1 MIYEVIK
8 RDGSKVMYDVEKISN
23 AIAGAFSDF
32 DKEFDDVYV
41 LDLIEEKLDELYAGY
56 ATVEDIQDIVED
68 VLIECGYV
76 DEAKEYIRYRYR
88 KELLRQ
94 SNTTDK
100 AIKELLNGESEY
112 WNTEN
117 SNKNVNLVTTQ
128 RDYIAGITSKDI
140 ARRFIFPKRVI
151 EAHDAG
157 AIHIHDMDYM
167 AQNTLHNCCL
177 INLNDMLQNGTVL
190 NGVMIEKPHRL
201 ITAMTIA
208 TQIVSAVA
216 SSQYGGCTFSFS
228 HLAPFVR
235 ESYNRYYN
243 KYAESGLSIDKC
255 EELTRKDINKEVADA
270 IQTMNYQLNSFT
282 TTNGQSPFVS
292 VCIYLN
298 ENPEYKDEIAMLA
311 AETFKQRIEGMK
323 NRKGIPVTQAFPKL
337 LYILDDNNC
346 KEGTD
351 FWWLT
356 ELAAK
361 CTAKRMVPDYVSEK
375 VMVENKGGCWPSM
388 GCRSSLTPDRV
399 TEKYGNIAKAK
410 DYTGGPKY
418 YGRFN
423 IGVSTLNLPYIALE
437 AQEEG
442 KDFYEVLDKY
452 LDMCHTVQRIRAE
465 RLSRTKAKV
474 APILWCDGALARL
487 DPEETLEPLI
497 HHGYCT
503 SSIGYVGLFETIKV
517 LIGESN
523 TTPAGI
529 EKSLEILQYLN
540 DKMAKWKSEEDIDY
554 SIYGTPIESTTYKF
568 ALALQR
574 RFGIIPEISDKDYV
588 MNSYHVD
595 VKEHIDPFR
604 KLAIEAKFQKLSPGG
619 YISYIETSD
628 LTHNIPAVLEVI
640 KFIYETI
647 GYAELNIKSDY
658 CQECGYDGEIKIETD
673 RQGKHYYRCPNCGN
687 TNSDKM
693 NIARRVCGYIST
705 TVPNQGRLD
714 EFLNRYVHL
723 DDHEMEVA

>member
-1 MIYEVIK
+1 MIVLK
-8 RDGSKVMYDVEKISN
+8 RDNSEVEYQTDKIKN
-23 AIAGAFSDF
+23 ALNGVFQ
-32 DKEFDDVYV
+32 ETEGR
-41 LDLIEEKLDELYAGY
+41 DLCNLSILDEIENRVFDREYA
-56 ATVEDIQDIVED
+56 AISVEEIQDIVED
-68 VLIECGYV
+68 TLMSLGYHE
-76 DEAKEYIRYRYR
+76 EARAYIKYRYLH
-88 KELLRQ
+88 ELSRQ
-94 SNTTDK
+94 KYTDN

-140 ARRFIFPKRVI
+140 ARQFIFPKEII
-151 EAHDAG
+151 EAHDDG
-157 AIHIHDMDYM
+157 AVHIHDMDYM
-167 AQNTLHNCCL
+167 AQATLHNCDL

-190 NGVMIEKPHRL
+190 NGVMIERPHRL

-235 ESYNRYYN
+235 ESYNRYLK
-243 KYAESGLSIDKC
+243 KYLDNNLSMEQSKN
-255 EELTRKDINKEVADA
+255 LAGQDIKKEISDA

-298 ENPEYKDEIAMLA
+298 ENPEYKKEIALLA
-311 AETFKQRIEGMK
+311 EETFKQRIQGMK

-337 LYILDDNNC
+337 LYILDTNNC
-346 KEGTD
+346 NEKTEY
-351 FWWLT
+351 WWLT

-375 VMVENKGGCWPSM
+375 VMIENKGGCWPSM
-388 GCRSSLTPDRV
+388 GCRSSLTPDRF
-399 TEKYGNIAKAK
+399 TEKYGNLSKAL
-410 DYTGGPKY
+410 DYDGKPKY

-423 IGVSTLNLPYIALE
+423 IGVFTLNLPYIALE
-437 AQEEG
+437 AKEQN
-442 KDFYEVLDKY
+442 KNFYTVLDKY
-452 LDMCHTVQRIRAE
+452 LDMGHTVQKIRAE
-465 RLSRTKAKV
+465 RLSKTKAKV
-474 APILWCDGALARL
+474 APILWCDGALARF
-487 DPEETLEPLI
+487 DPEETLESLI

-523 TTPAGI
+523 TSERGI
-529 EKSLEILQYLN
+529 EKSLEILEYLN
-540 DKMAKWKSEEDIDY
+540 NTMAKWKAEEDIDY

-568 ALALQR
+568 ALALQK
-574 RFGIIPEISDKDYV
+574 RFGVIPEISDKDYV

-595 VKEHIDPFR
+595 VTEPIDPFE
-604 KLAIEAKFQKLSPGG
+604 KLSIEAKFQKLSPGG

-628 LTHNIPAVLEVI
+628 LTNNIPAVLEIV
-640 KFIYETI
+640 KFIYDTI

-658 CQECGYDGEIKIETD
+658 CQQCGYDGEIKIETD
-673 RQGKHYYRCPNCGN
+673 DSGKHYYKCPNCGN
-687 TNSDKM
+687 TNSDTM

-705 TVPNQGRLD
+705 TVPNQGRMD

-723 DDHEMEVA
+723 DDHEIDFVI